1 MFPPE
6 SGVAVPDQPDG
17 LVPQTGVSSPQ
28 TGVRGLKRLQA
39 EHGRLIFPER
49 GRLIGL
55 GKQTEGRWA
64 MGHRPWAERS
74 QRLECSARSLEPY
87 FDALGADAA
96 GAAGRFP
103 QLLQP

>member
-1 MFPPE
+1 ML
-6 SGVAVPDQPDG
+6 DQTDG

-55 GKQTEGRWA
+55 GEGA
-64 MGHRPWAERS
+64 S
-74 QRLECSARSLEPY
+74 Y